1 MKKHDNVKL
10 DVISGIDDDIIER
23 NTVKRF
29 SLLHKVY
36 DQRKKKRWIPFVAMA
51 ACFALIFGMV
61 AILLADSRVPVYQGM
76 TVSNTA
82 PAAKASVRADEPS
95 SLSSLMSQ
103 PSSASHALSASRFGT
118 AAPLAN
124 ENGNGNAYGH
134 DKDNNGKDADTLLE
148 GVAQKLY
155 YAEPNTDIYITVHI
169 DNPASYE
176 ILSFT
181 LNG

>member
-29 SLLHKVY
+29 SLLNKLY

-82 PAAKASVRADEPS
+82 
-95 SLSSLMSQ
+95 
-103 PSSASHALSASRFGT
+103 FT
-118 AAPLAN
+118 AASTSGALR
-124 ENGNGNAYGH
+124 
-134 DKDNNGKDADTLLE
+134 KF
-148 GVAQKLY
+148 
-155 YAEPNTDIYITVHI
+155 
-169 DNPASYE
+169 
-176 ILSFT
+176 SFRSMR
-181 LNG
+181 LPVSPCQSCNFSKNSAGSAARKR